1 MTLSSLPKQPFTM
14 LGRWAILSGQVAVAQ
29 VLVQGVNAV
38 TGLLLVRHLPKDEYA
53 WFTIAG
59 SLLATLNLL
68 GDGGVSTGL
77 TSIGGQ
83 IHDQPGPFAR
93 LLHDGLSVSRRLC
106 CVGFLLSA
114 PLFYVLLEKI
124 NAPPLLT
131 LAALGLA
138 SVSCW
143 PAVST
148 VLLNIANRLHKRVQ
162 VVQATEMAGAV
173 IRLGLTGALML
184 GGWLAM
190 LPAMMAAVVTGW
202 AQALMVR
209 YKTRPFLLSRGGD
222 ASFVPQIHGFVRSL
236 YANHVF
242 FCLQAQIA
250 TWIIGW
256 LAASGEVADLGA
268 LGRLAVIFTA
278 VSSPFYYL
286 AVPAI
291 ARIQDPAL
299 LKKRFFLV
307 LAAGFALVAAVVG
320 AAYLFPHPFLW
331 VLGSQYSHLGTELP
345 LALAVQGLTF
355 QNTLSWNLLLTRGWV
370 KKPWIVIPMTV
381 CGYMAG
387 AAFLDL
393 SSVAGVLLFSIAS
406 IVPTLVY
413 GLIAVAR
420 QLTPDFKGNPAS

>member
-1 MTLSSLPKQPFTM
+1 MKQPAAI
-14 LGRWAILSGQVAVAQ
+14 LGRWCFLSGQVAIVQ

-83 IHDQPGPFAR
+83 IYNQPGPFAR
-93 LLHDGLSVSRRLC
+93 LLQDGLSVSRRLC
-106 CVGFLLSA
+106 VVGFLLSA
-114 PLFYVLLEKI
+114 PLFYQLFTKV
-124 NAPPLLT
+124 NSPPLLT
-131 LAALGLA
+131 LAVLVLSAA
-138 SVSCW
+138 SCW
-143 PAVST
+143 PTVST
-148 VLLNIANRLHKRVQ
+148 VFLNIANRLHKRVQ
-162 VVQATEMAGAV
+162 VVQATEMAGAI
-173 IRLGLTGALML
+173 IRLGLTGTLML
-184 GGWLAM
+184 GGWLTM
-190 LPAMMAAVVTGW
+190 LPALITAVVSGW
-202 AQALMVR
+202 SQALMVC
-209 YKTRPFLLSRGGD
+209 YKTRSFLTPGVESGCSENV
-222 ASFVPQIHGFVRSL
+222 SFTSQIRGFVRSL

-291 ARIQDPAL
+291 ARIQDPTQ

-307 LAAGFALVAAVVG
+307 LTAGLALVVAIVG
-320 AAYLFPHPFLW
+320 AAYLFPAPFLW
-331 VLGSQYSHLGTELP
+331 VLGAQYAHLGAELP

-370 KKPWIVIPMTV
+370 KNP
-381 CGYMAG
+381 G
-387 AAFLDL
+387 
-393 SSVAGVLLFSIAS
+393 SLF
-406 IVPTLVY
+406 
-413 GLIAVAR
+413 R
-420 QLTPDFKGNPAS
+420 